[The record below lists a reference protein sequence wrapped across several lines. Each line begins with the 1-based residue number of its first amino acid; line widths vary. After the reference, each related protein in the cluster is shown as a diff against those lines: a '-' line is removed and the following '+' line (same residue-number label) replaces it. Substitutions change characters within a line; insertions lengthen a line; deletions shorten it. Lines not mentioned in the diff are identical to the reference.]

1 MNEQQNMSPTE
12 ASAEEIFNKALK
24 KANDAYLL
32 IVILCGAI
40 ALGGVFYAVIDSVF
54 IGLLVSIAGV
64 VLYTALTSNTLYNL
78 LGISYRSATK
88 KLTVTAFYGRGQE
101 ETFIPARLIWL
112 DVSELGDNALKHKS
126 SESIRV
132 LHLPSTL
139 KVIGENAF
147 EGCTRLTTLVFGGTL
162 EEFDKIESLSD
173 LSAYEIIC
181 ADGVIAPTLP
191 KSPEEDIPAEGDSA
205 EATDAEAADVAE
217 GENK

>member
-54 IGLLVSIAGV
+54 IGLLIAIAGV

-112 DVSELGDNALKHKS
+112 DVSELGDKS

-162 EEFDKIESLSD
+162 EEFGKIESLSD

-191 KSPEEDIPAEGDSA
+191 ESPEEDIPAEGDSA

-217 GENK
+217 GDNK